1 MKYVILPRVTLLHGR
16 FSRFLNCTKV
26 TKPRKAP
33 HIMMKIGSNCFMI
46 ISIRSLVPVS
56 ATYCLNQKYLSPN
69 ALSENTMGRFFFE
82 SVLQV
87 WLNSS
92 LIRVWTQFQLEL
104 DLGRSRSEINFI
116 KGFLLNSSLKKC
128 TSLSWLW
135 TI

>member
-1 MKYVILPRVTLLHGR
+1 MKSVTLLRVPLLHGR

-46 ISIRSLVPVS
+46 ISIRSLVLVS

-69 ALSENTMGRFFFE
+69 ALLENTMGRFFFE
-82 SVLQV
+82 SVLKV
-87 WLNSS
+87 GLNSS
-92 LIRVWTQFQLEL
+92 LLRVWTQLELEL

-116 KGFLLNSSLKKC
+116 KGFLVNSSLKKC